1 MVAGSLGD
9 GAAAL
14 GGLGARASRRGVPE
28 LSRRRPDAGEF
39 LTRGTGV
46 SVEDAAPEPSDP
58 TARRVYSVA
67 NVNRGLARYLDKLD
81 QIWVAGDVSELSRNP
96 SWGFVFLTLKDPDEG
111 ATLRVTIP
119 RWQFDRTPTETGAH
133 VLVHGRPSVFE
144 PRGELSLRADRIEP
158 TGEGSLLQRIEALRL
173 KLDAEGL
180 FADARKRPL
189 PFWPRAIGVIG
200 GRGAAAPDD
209 VFKNVR
215 ARLPGARF
223 VLCETAVQGPAA
235 APGIVAA
242 IEALDRADEVDVI
255 VLTRGGG
262 SLEDLLAFSDETVC
276 RAIAACS
283 TPIVS
288 AVGHERDTP
297 LCDLVADVRASTPT
311 AAARL
316 IVPDAAVEL
325 TNVDRLRSAARRSA
339 ERALITAKAQLE
351 SLVARPALNRPAAW
365 VESRNESLARARLR
379 LDASQQS
386 TVAGRAQA
394 LDALHA
400 RLRTISPRAT
410 LERGYAIALSGD
422 GRAITNA
429 SALSIDETVA
439 LRLARGRATARIA
452 TLTPDDD

>member
-1 MVAGSLGD
+1 M
-9 GAAAL
+9 
-14 GGLGARASRRGVPE
+14 
-28 LSRRRPDAGEF
+28 
-39 LTRGTGV
+39 
-46 SVEDAAPEPSDP
+46 EDEAPQPSEPA
-58 TARRVYSVA
+58 ARRVYSVA

-81 QIWVAGDVSELSRNP
+81 QVWVAGDVSELSRNP

-119 RWQFDRTPTETGAH
+119 RWQYDRTPTETGAH
-133 VLVHGRPSVFE
+133 VLVRGRPSLFE

-158 TGEGSLLQRIEALRL
+158 TGDGSLLQRIEALRV
-173 KLDAEGL
+173 KLAAEGL

-189 PFWPRAIGVIG
+189 PFWPRAIGLIG

-209 VFKNVR
+209 VVKNVR

-235 APGIVAA
+235 PPGIVGA

-255 VLTRGGG
+255 VVTRGGG

-283 TPIVS
+283 TPVVS
-288 AVGHERDTP
+288 AVGHERDAP

-325 TNVDRLRSAARRSA
+325 VNVDRLRSAARRSA
-339 ERALITAKAQLE
+339 ERAHANARAQLE
-351 SLVARPALNRPAAW
+351 ALAARPALNRPAAW
-365 VESRNESLARARLR
+365 VESRNDSLGRARLR
-379 LDASQQS
+379 LDASREA
-386 TVAGRAQA
+386 TVAVRARA
-394 LDALHA
+394 LDALRA
-400 RLRTISPRAT
+400 RLHTVSPQAT
-410 LERGYAIALSGD
+410 LERGYAIALAAD
-422 GRAITNA
+422 GHAITDA
-429 SALSIDETVA
+429 GALSIDELVA

-452 TLTPDDD
+452 TLTPGDD